1 MASSATF
8 ISMVVNKKGYGVYS
22 FDGGSSPSVRLGS
35 SASTNAPIT
44 RTGLSVSIQSSRHSG
59 KSVA

>member
-1 MASSATF
+1 
-8 ISMVVNKKGYGVYS
+8 MVVNKKGYGVYS